1 LAGEN
6 RGTFIP
12 TPFKRWHGIRAQPRF
27 SGDSCVKNVV
37 NNSILVQVKNKTW
50 QEVLRTYSDNA
61 VIHLKYGG
69 VESTARKSNETK
81 YEVAQQEVGSA
92 TVVPARST
100 LVEKE
105 SLYSCT

>member
-1 LAGEN
+1 
-6 RGTFIP
+6 
-12 TPFKRWHGIRAQPRF
+12 
-27 SGDSCVKNVV
+27 
-37 NNSILVQVKNKTW
+37 LVQVKNKTS

-69 VESTARKSNETK
+69 VESTARKSNEAK
-81 YEVAQQEVGSA
+81 YEVTQQEVGSA

-105 SLYSCT
+105 SLYSLYVGVAEPKSVCILVIFMNK